1 VCGARQ
7 GTEGIDRLGTGRDC
21 PTGQPSDCSCAH
33 VPLCQPYRQYRAAK
47 VQARSLPCRA
57 ALRCAARHATPRHAT
72 PRCPKITNRPAAS
85 WRRERE
91 ATQVMTEKTPHTVS
105 TRGAMHVFLFGCM
118 THLYDISS
126 SPLRAADRLHRSV
139 LFDSLDDPS
148 RVAHSDHSIRQVLN
162 SQPPQPILAVARRIH
177 VPSSRRC

>member
-1 VCGARQ
+1 MCHCANPTDS
-7 GTEGIDRLGTGRDC
+7 TEQQKSRL
-21 PTGQPSDCSCAH
+21 A
-33 VPLCQPYRQYRAAK
+33 L
-47 VQARSLPCRA
+47 SLA
-57 ALRCAARHATPRHAT
+57 ALRCAALPATPRHATPRHAT